1 MLERNSTV
9 IRPEKSK
16 EFSEFLHNKAK
27 DSEYWNEVKRKA
39 STPIDKREIEA
50 LFAEDNNR

>member
-1 MLERNSTV
+1 MLEKNSVV
-9 IRPEKSK
+9 IRPEKSR

-27 DSEYWNEVKRKA
+27 DSEFWNEVKRKA

-50 LFAEDNNR
+50 LFAEDNHR